1 MSKIEKEE
9 TANELVRVKL
19 QYVLVA
25 LTMNK

>member
-19 QYVLVA
+19 QSVQTSQSLVQ
-25 LTMNK
+25 